1 MSYEY
6 GKVTIQLRHDTA
18 ANFSSVDPVLIS
30 GEPAYAIDTKTLKIG
45 DGSTSWSSLS
55 PLINGSG
62 NIVSDTGIASGGN
75 IITNIVSISTAEYA
89 ALSGSYHPTTLYF
102 VTGT

>member
-6 GKVTIQLRHDTA
+6 GKVQIQLRHDSST
-18 ANFSSVDPVLIS
+18 NFNVVDPVLAS
-30 GEPAYAIDTKTLKIG
+30 GEPAYALDTKTFKIG

-62 NIVSDTGIASGGN
+62 NIISDTGIASGGN

-89 ALSGSYHPTTLYF
+89 SLSGSYHPTTLYF
-102 VTGT
+102 ITGA